1 MYVYMGGCQN
11 WGPFLGTLN
20 HRCRIIIGTQKR
32 TIILTTTQYKYI
44 YIYIHGYM
52 MFKKLLLQ
60 IGPRVFLFESAC
72 LLEYDFPVT
81 VGLPV

>member
-1 MYVYMGGCQN
+1 
-11 WGPFLGTLN
+11 
-20 HRCRIIIGTQKR
+20 
-32 TIILTTTQYKYI
+32 
-44 YIYIHGYM
+44 M

>member
-32 TIILTTTQYKYI
+32 TIILTTTHI

-52 MFKKLLLQ
+52 MFKKLLLP